1 MRLWQPQQD
10 QSTSSSFG
18 RRLALL
24 TLALAGMC
32 LIATNELLAAPIEV
46 IYPEGVSEGFVTLKS
61 MDGKKLADGELS
73 QLTTGADRLASRLT
87 FRFTDGSLYDET
99 VTFSQKKHLAM
110 LSYQLNQRGPAFPE
124 PLTISLNGETGQY
137 QVRRHEQAK
146 TEQTISG
153 RIDLP
158 ADIYNGMTITAL
170 KNLRGRSGASI
181 HMVVF
186 NPEPKI
192 YELDLKLVEHEETRN
207 TNRKE
212 VKATAAHYLLTP
224 KLGWFMSAL
233 ASLVRRTLPEYH
245 FWLIKKDAPAFVR
258 FEGSLYPDG
267 PTWIIEQISPRVK
280 DGH

>member
-1 MRLWQPQQD
+1 
-10 QSTSSSFG
+10 
-18 RRLALL
+18 
-24 TLALAGMC
+24 MC
-32 LIATNELLAAPIEV
+32 FIPTNERSAASIEIV
-46 IYPEGVSEGFVTLKS
+46 YPEGVSEGFVTLKS
-61 MDGKKLADGELS
+61 KDGKKLANGELS

-170 KNLRGRSGASI
+170 KNLRGKTGASI

-192 YELDLKLVEHEETRN
+192 YEIDLQLVEHEETRN
-207 TNRKE
+207 TNQME
-212 VKATAAHYLLTP
+212 VKATAAYYLLTP
-224 KLGWFMSAL
+224 KLRWFMSAL
-233 ASLVRRTLPEYH
+233 ASLVRKR
-245 FWLIKKDAPAFVR
+245 
-258 FEGSLYPDG
+258 SLD
-267 PTWIIEQISPRVK
+267 IIF
-280 DGH
+280 G